1 MELFVGTSGYSY
13 KPWKGRFYPEKLKD
27 AEMLRFYATRFPTVE
42 INNTFYR
49 MPAASLLARWHGET
63 PAAFRFVLKAPQRIT
78 HHKRLAAVDDDVRYF
93 LETSAVLGEK
103 RGPLLFQLPPYLKRD
118 ASLLAAF
125 LLLLP
130 PGTRAA
136 FEFRHPS
143 WFVEEVYALLRRHG
157 AALCLADVDEDER
170 PLDQIVST
178 ADWGYLRLRRAEY
191 GASDLADWRA
201 RIQAQPW
208 QQAFVFFKH
217 EDEARGPAFAEQFA
231 RLSAPTP

>member
-13 KPWKGRFYPEKLKD
+13 KPWKGKFYPEKLKD
-27 AEMLRFYATRFPTVE
+27 AEMLRFYAQHFRTVE

-49 MPAASLLARWHGET
+49 MPAASLLSRWSGET
-63 PAAFRFVLKAPQRIT
+63 SDAFRFVLKAPQRIT
-78 HHKRLAAVDDDVRYF
+78 HHKRLAAVDDDVRFF

-103 RGPLLFQLPPYLKRD
+103 RGPLLFQLPPYLKMD
-118 ASLLAAF
+118 ASLLGAF

-136 FEFRHPS
+136 FEFRHQS
-143 WFVEEVYALLRRHG
+143 WFTEEVYTLLRRHG

-170 PLDQIVST
+170 PLDEIVST

-191 GASDLADWRA
+191 GAEDLASWQT
-201 RIQAQPW
+201 RIRAQPW
-208 QQAFVFFKH
+208 QQAYVFFKH
-217 EDEARGPAFAEQFA
+217 EDEGKGPAFAEQFVS
-231 RLSAPTP
+231 LSSG